1 MNIAISGASGL
12 VGRRLLKTLAAQ
24 RHSLRVWSR
33 HAGTNLPAGV
43 AISVWDPVKEEPRA
57 ENLKDLDAVI
67 HLAGE
72 PVAQRWTA
80 ETRRRIRDSRVIGTR
95 RLVHAMGKQGQRPK
109 VLICASAV
117 GYYGSRGDEVLVEGS
132 EAGSGFLADVCM
144 EWEQEAQEAEKLG
157 VRVVRARIGM
167 VLDARGGALQKML
180 PPFRMGVGGRIGS
193 GRQWMAWIHVEDLVG
208 MIGMALD
215 STVSGAM
222 NAVAP
227 APVTNAEFT
236 RALAAAL
243 HRPAVLP
250 VPPVALKLL
259 FGQMAEVIL
268 ASQRVVPEAAS
279 RAGYGFR
286 YPEIGP
292 ALANVLQQ
300 GRGV

>member
-12 VGRRLLKTLAAQ
+12 VGRRLLKALTAQ

-43 AISVWDPVKEEPRA
+43 AISVWDPVKGEPRG
-57 ENLKDLDAVI
+57 EDLKNVDAVI

-72 PVAQRWTA
+72 PVARRWTA
-80 ETRRRIRDSRVIGTR
+80 EARRRIRDSRVIGTR
-95 RLVHAMGKQGQRPK
+95 NLVHAMGKPGQRPQ

-117 GYYGSRGDEVLVEGS
+117 GYYGSRGEEVLDEAS
-132 EAGSGFLADVCM
+132 EPGSGFLADVCM
-144 EWEQEAQEAEKLG
+144 EWEQEAQEAEGLG
-157 VRVVRARIGM
+157 VRVVRARIGT
-167 VLDARGGALQKML
+167 VLDARGGALKKML
-180 PPFRMGVGGRIGS
+180 TPFRMGIGGRIG
-193 GRQWMAWIHVEDLVG
+193 GGKQWMAWIHVEDLVG
-208 MIGMALD
+208 LVMMALE
-215 STVSGAM
+215 SAVRGEM

-227 APVTNAEFT
+227 APVRNAEFT

-250 VPPVALKLL
+250 VPAAALKVL

-268 ASQRVVPEAAS
+268 ASQRVVPGVAEK
-279 RAGYGFR
+279 AGYRFR

-300 GRGV
+300 GRSV